1 MTSFARSIVLIGMMG
16 AGKSSVGRRLHR
28 RTGLQVIDIDELIAF
43 KAGISVPEIFA
54 RDGENRFRELETE
67 VLREL
72 ALESAAIVVT
82 GGGIVLRQENIAF
95 LKTVGT
101 VIWLDADEEILFER
115 ATRRKGRPL
124 LETEDPRATFAE
136 ILRNRAPLYSH
147 AADLRI
153 NTTEATDDE
162 VADLILQEME
172 TRTAAK
178 R

>member
-1 MTSFARSIVLIGMMG
+1 MTSFTRSIVLIGMMG

-28 RTGLQVIDIDELIAF
+28 RTGLPVIDIDELIAS
-43 KAGISVPEIFA
+43 KAGLSIPEIFA
-54 RDGENRFRELETE
+54 RDGENKFRELETE

-72 ALESAAIVVT
+72 APESASIVVT
-82 GGGIVLRQENIAF
+82 GGGIVLRQENITF

-124 LETEDPRATFAE
+124 LETEDRRAIFAE
-136 ILRNRAPLYSH
+136 ILRDRAPLYSR